1 MTKQELADALDL
13 MEEKILSLEEARDS
27 RACSIGAG
35 DVVGVREADLVIKQ
49 REEGI
54 KRLRAHIIKTFFPE
68 E

>member
-27 RACSIGAG
+27 RACSIRCYDTIGEE
-35 DVVGVREADLVIKQ
+35 EADRIIKQ